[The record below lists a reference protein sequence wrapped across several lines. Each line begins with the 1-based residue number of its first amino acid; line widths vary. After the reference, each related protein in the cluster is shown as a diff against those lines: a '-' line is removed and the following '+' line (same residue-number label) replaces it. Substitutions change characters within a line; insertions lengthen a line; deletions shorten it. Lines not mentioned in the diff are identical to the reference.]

1 MTRPPS
7 PHPLAPIPP
16 RVLAALRL
24 WGEGASAISVGAQ
37 MGISPETARVY
48 LMRAREALGVATT
61 REAMDIA
68 LERGL
73 FEGNGTAVTSRQAQ
87 VLRLAANGHQ
97 VTDIARALRISTD
110 TVNSLMQAAYRNL
123 GVRDRTQAVAV
134 AIRLGLIQLDEIK
147 VPARRKE
154 AAA

>member
-7 PHPLAPIPP
+7 PRPLAPIPP

-24 WGEGASAISVGAQ
+24 WAEGSNADTVGKQ
-37 MGISPETARVY
+37 MGISAQTARVY

-61 REAMDIA
+61 REAIA
-68 LERGL
+68 IARERGL
-73 FEGNGTAVTSRQAQ
+73 FEGHGTAVTARQAQ

-97 VTDIARALRISTD
+97 TVDIARALQISTD
-110 TVNSLMQAAYRNL
+110 TVNSLMGAAYHNL
-123 GVRDRTQAVAV
+123 GARDRTQAVAV
-134 AIRLGLIQLDEIK
+134 AIRLGLIQLDEIR
-147 VPARRKE
+147 VPG